1 MRGPIQRPLPGNSRS
16 SFSAS
21 LRAEQNFRAYFCD
34 TLGGMTTLTLSADEF
49 EKVISK
55 DGIVLVDFWA
65 AWCGPCRMFGPI
77 FEKASEQYPKMVFAK
92 VDTEAEQGLSGSLG
106 ISSIPTLMAF
116 KDGILLF
123 NQAGALPAAS
133 LEQLIK
139 SLEDVDMDEV
149 RTKIEA
155 GDTQ

>member
-1 MRGPIQRPLPGNSRS
+1 MIPRFSR
-16 SFSAS
+16 
-21 LRAEQNFRAYFCD
+21 FCIVEIVYD
-34 TLGGMTTLTLSADEF
+34 TLGGMSTLNLTADQF
-49 EKVISK
+49 EKTISS

-77 FEKASEQYPKMVFAK
+77 FEKASQENPEIVFAK
-92 VDTEAEQGLSGSLG
+92 VDTEAEQELSGSLG

-123 NQAGALPAAS
+123 NQAGALPAPS

-139 SLEDVDMDEV
+139 ALREVDMNEV

-155 GDTQ
+155 EK

>member
-1 MRGPIQRPLPGNSRS
+1 MSTRN
-16 SFSAS
+16 
-21 LRAEQNFRAYFCD
+21 
-34 TLGGMTTLTLSADEF
+34 LTADEF
-49 EKVISK
+49 EKVITK

-77 FEKASEQYPKMVFAK
+77 FDKASEQYPEIVFAK
-92 VDTEAEQGLSGSLG
+92 VDTEAEQQLSGSLG

-123 NQAGALPAAS
+123 NEAGALPASS

-139 SLEDVDMDEV
+139 ALEEVNMDEV
-149 RTKIEA
+149 RAKIKA
-155 GDTQ
+155 GE

>member
-1 MRGPIQRPLPGNSRS
+1 MSANVQPPAERIVIPRLS
-16 SFSAS
+16 SFCIVE
-21 LRAEQNFRAYFCD
+21 LAYD
-34 TLGGMTTLTLSADEF
+34 TLGGMSTLNLTSEEF
-49 EKVISK
+49 ERTISS

-77 FEKASEQYPKMVFAK
+77 FEKASEEYPEIAFAK

-116 KDGILLF
+116 RDGILLF
-123 NQAGALPAAS
+123 NQAGALPASS

-139 SLEDVDMDEV
+139 ALQDVDMDDV

-155 GDTQ
+155 EK